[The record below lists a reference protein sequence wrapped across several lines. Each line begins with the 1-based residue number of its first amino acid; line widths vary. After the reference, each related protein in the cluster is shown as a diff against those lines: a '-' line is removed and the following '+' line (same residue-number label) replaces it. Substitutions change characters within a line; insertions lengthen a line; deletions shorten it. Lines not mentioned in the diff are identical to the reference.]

1 MERSNKKV
9 LLVHG
14 LDAMDLARLELM
26 GHQMIVV
33 DETNG
38 GGLIRD
44 LLENK
49 GEPSKG
55 KLPEERVIIFNGYS
69 DEDLKA
75 GVIAIRSS
83 FPVKPIIAAVT
94 DNSYNWAFEFLLT
107 EHLIADRDW
116 NLKNAREYQENL
128 LRENEAEARRL
139 EEEARRNAEASAQ
152 GE

>member
-1 MERSNKKV
+1 MERNQRRV

-14 LDAMDLARLELM
+14 LDGMDLARLQLM
-26 GHQMIVV
+26 GHDMVV
-33 DETNG
+33 VNDENG

-44 LLENK
+44 LIENQGQPAK
-49 GEPSKG
+49 AE
-55 KLPEERVIIFNGYS
+55 LPEEKVVIFNGYS

-83 FPVKPIIAAVT
+83 FPDKPIIAAVT
-94 DNSYNWAFEFLLT
+94 DNSYNWAFEYLLVD
-107 EHLIADRDW
+107 HLIQDRNW

-128 LRENEAEARRL
+128 LRENEAEARRK
-139 EEEARRNAEASAQ
+139 AEA

>member
-1 MERSNKKV
+1 MERNQRRV

-14 LDAMDLARLELM
+14 LDGMDLARLQLM
-26 GHQMIVV
+26 GHDMVV
-33 DETNG
+33 VNNENG

-44 LLENK
+44 LIENQGQPAK
-49 GEPSKG
+49 AE
-55 KLPEERVIIFNGYS
+55 LPEEKVVIFNGYS

-83 FPVKPIIAAVT
+83 FPDKPIIAAVT
-94 DNSYNWAFEFLLT
+94 DNSYNWAFEYLLVD
-107 EHLIADRDW
+107 HLIQDRNW

-128 LRENEAEARRL
+128 LRENEAEARRK
-139 EEEARRNAEASAQ
+139 AEA

>member
-1 MERSNKKV
+1 MERNQRRV

-14 LDAMDLARLELM
+14 LDSMDLARLQLM
-26 GHQMIVV
+26 GHDMVV
-33 DETNG
+33 VNNENG

-44 LLENK
+44 LIENQGQPAK
-49 GEPSKG
+49 AE
-55 KLPEERVIIFNGYS
+55 LPEEKVVIFNGYS

-83 FPVKPIIAAVT
+83 FPDKPIIAAVT
-94 DNSYNWAFEFLLT
+94 DNSYNWAFEYLLVD
-107 EHLIADRDW
+107 HLIQDRNW

-128 LRENEAEARRL
+128 LRENEAEARRK
-139 EEEARRNAEASAQ
+139 AEA

>member
-1 MERSNKKV
+1 MERNQRRV

-14 LDAMDLARLELM
+14 LDSMDLARLKLM
-26 GHQMIVV
+26 GHDMVV
-33 DETNG
+33 VNNENG

-44 LLENK
+44 LIENQGQPAK
-49 GEPSKG
+49 AE
-55 KLPEERVIIFNGYS
+55 LPEEKVVIFNGYS

-83 FPVKPIIAAVT
+83 FPDKPIIAAVT
-94 DNSYNWAFEFLLT
+94 DNSYNWAFEYLLVD
-107 EHLIADRDW
+107 HLIQDRNW

-128 LRENEAEARRL
+128 LRENEAEARRK
-139 EEEARRNAEASAQ
+139 AEA